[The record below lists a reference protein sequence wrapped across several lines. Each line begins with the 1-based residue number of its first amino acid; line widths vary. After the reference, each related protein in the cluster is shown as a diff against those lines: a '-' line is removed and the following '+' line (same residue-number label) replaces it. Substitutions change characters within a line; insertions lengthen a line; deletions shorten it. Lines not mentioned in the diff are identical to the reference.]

1 MKRNLQKG
9 ILVTSACA
17 AFLLGN
23 VQQAYAVAA
32 DAIEIVQQN
41 KKIAG
46 IVVDQN
52 GEAVIGANVIQK
64 GTTNGTI
71 TDIDG
76 KFTLEVP
83 AKAVLTVSFIGYQSQ
98 DVALKGNETQL
109 TVTLKDDTEVLDE
122 VVVVGYGT
130 MKKRD
135 LSGAVSQIKSD
146 DLMKG
151 NPTDLSQGLAG
162 KVAGVQINAADGAP
176 GGGVSIQVRG
186 TNSFSTSS
194 QPLFIVDGVPFD
206 AGSTPASDANQN
218 NNNTS
223 NPLSF
228 INPHDI
234 QSIEVLKDASLWFT
248 WSQWCG
254 DYHNQTGRSRL

>member
-151 NPTDLSQGLAG
+151 NPTDL
-162 KVAGVQINAADGAP
+162 
-176 GGGVSIQVRG
+176 R
-186 TNSFSTSS
+186 
-194 QPLFIVDGVPFD
+194 
-206 AGSTPASDANQN
+206 
-218 NNNTS
+218 
-223 NPLSF
+223 
-228 INPHDI
+228 
-234 QSIEVLKDASLWFT
+234 
-248 WSQWCG
+248 
-254 DYHNQTGRSRL
+254 

>member
-151 NPTDLSQGLAG
+151 NPTDLSQGLAAFRY
-162 KVAGVQINAADGAP
+162 VEPTRSLPVRSLCLLWTEFLLTPVPLRPAMPIRTTITLQTLCRS
-176 GGGVSIQVRG
+176 SIH
-186 TNSFSTSS
+186 TTFK
-194 QPLFIVDGVPFD
+194 
-206 AGSTPASDANQN
+206 A
-218 NNNTS
+218 
-223 NPLSF
+223 
-228 INPHDI
+228 
-234 QSIEVLKDASLWFT
+234 LK
-248 WSQWCG
+248 C
-254 DYHNQTGRSRL
+254 